1 MGKQRELEH
10 LGEVELDGE
19 TAARANAMIE
29 QADRDIEAQTGDV
42 RVNFRW
48 NREQVQLVKR
58 AAAVHGVPYQTYLK
72 QVVVRQALTD
82 LRDATAVSDR

>member
-1 MGKQRELEH
+1 MGKQRELKY

-29 QADRDIEAQTGDV
+29 QAERDIEAHTGDV